1 MQKLLLAL
9 MLAASGSVASAGAP
23 RPIDGAWVLSAE
35 ATEAVVNEGRI
46 EDPRRFSDFL
56 GLGSTFLVVFTYEFK
71 GQQGQVT
78 LPRDPRGRGFHLVSS
93 EAHTAVYEDDGT
105 QQRFTVSVER
115 GGR

>member
-1 MQKLLLAL
+1 VKASAAIGRKIDGMHRLLLAL
-9 MLAASGSVASAGAP
+9 VLAPSASAASAGAP
-23 RPIDGAWVLSAE
+23 LSIDGAWVLSAE
-35 ATEAVVNEGRI
+35 ATEAA
-46 EDPRRFSDFL
+46 
-56 GLGSTFLVVFTYEFK
+56 FLVVLTYKFK
-71 GQQGQVT
+71 GKQGQVT